1 MNDVSG
7 STAPQARPTGG
18 RLVSVPQAAPVVSS
32 GYGYGPG
39 YGYDHGYG
47 TPDESEIRTRI
58 FEYWPIIYKRKWLIA
73 SVIAACVAI
82 GALTTLMKTPLYTS
96 SARLQIDPSA
106 PKVLKG
112 GDVSSEN
119 NYGWKFIKTQHE
131 LLLGGAI
138 AERVASALK
147 LGEDADFF
155 KSREFSVMGAIRGL
169 LAAKGPSD
177 GHATS
182 NREGAAVG
190 IILANRAVRP
200 VPRSRLVD
208 VIYSDPDP
216 ARAQRI
222 ADAIADAFI
231 NLNIDKRFQ
240 ANSYA
245 KVFLEDQ
252 AKQLKLRLEQSEQAL
267 LAFGQKEQIVAVT
280 EKSSIADNN
289 LASANATLGNLAS
302 ERIKN
307 EELWK
312 QAEAAKVVN
321 LPQFLTNAVVDGLR
335 AKRKELETEYQEKL
349 EIFKP
354 SYPAMVQVS
363 NKIVE
368 IDRQMASEINAIKSA
383 LKAGYESSINQEN
396 EMKKRIGILREEV
409 FDLQKRSIEYNIL
422 KREVDTNRTLY
433 DGLLKRYKEVDIAGG
448 VGASNIFV
456 VEKAGLPGAPS
467 SPQMSRALSIWLAI
481 GVVGGVGAA
490 VLLDRLD
497 DTIRTADELERTSG
511 FATLGIIPKTN
522 GEGLAAELG
531 DPRSHISEACRSLC
545 TSLQF
550 ATDTGLP
557 KTIAVTSSGPGD
569 GKSTT
574 AMMIGRHFA
583 TMGLKVLLVDGDLR
597 KPSLHL
603 KLGLD
608 NGAGLSNYLTG
619 AATPLE
625 VLQSTGTH
633 NLFFLASGPLP
644 PNAADLL
651 GSAKMHSLLS
661 VGNEVFDLIIIDGP
675 PVMGL
680 ADAPLL
686 SSAVAGTIF
695 VAAAGQVR
703 TGHIRNALQR
713 LRFARGS
720 VIGTVLTKFDVK
732 LDTGYGSGYY
742 QGYYQDKNENGTAT
756 DEPVRANRKLDRL
769 LKHVAKL
776 TTATAYSE
784 GTVRPR
790 LWREE
795 LGPLRSK
802 ATSRSPSCFPARA
815 TSWSAPG
822 AVPRSPWAVARCISA
837 PTPA

>member
-1 MNDVSG
+1 MNDILG
-7 STAPQARPTGG
+7 STAPQRRTAGG
-18 RLVSVPQAAPVVSS
+18 RLVSVPQADPVLAGGS
-32 GYGYGPG
+32 GYGPG
-39 YGYDHGYG
+39 SGYEYGYG
-47 TPDESEIRTRI
+47 TPDETGIRTKIFGYWRI
-58 FEYWPIIYKRKWLIA
+58 INKRKWLIA
-73 SVIAACVAI
+73 SVIGACVAI

-96 SARLQIDPSA
+96 SARLQIDRNA

-112 GDVSSEN
+112 DDVSSEED
-119 NYGWKFIKTQHE
+119 YASEFMKTQYE

-138 AERVASALK
+138 GERVASALK

-155 KSREFSVMGAIRGL
+155 KPREFSVMGAIRGL

-177 GHATS
+177 GRATA
-182 NREGAAVG
+182 NREVAAVG

-200 VPRSRLVD
+200 VPGSRLVD

-216 ARAQRI
+216 ARAQTI
-222 ADAIADAFI
+222 AEAIADAFI

-252 AKQLKLRLEQSEQAL
+252 AKQLKLRLEQSEKAL
-267 LAFGQKEQIVAVT
+267 LEFGQKEQIVAVT
-280 EKSSIADNN
+280 EKSSIAENN

-312 QAEAAKVVN
+312 QAESAKAVN
-321 LPQFLTNAVVDGLR
+321 LPQFLSNAVIDGLR

-349 EIFKP
+349 ETFKP
-354 SYPAMVQVS
+354 SYPAMVQIS
-363 NKIVE
+363 NKIAE

-396 EMKKRIGILREEV
+396 EMKKRIESLRGEV
-409 FDLQKRSIEYNIL
+409 LDLQKRSIEYNIL

-433 DGLLKRYKEVDIAGG
+433 DGLLQRYKEVDIAGG
-448 VGASNIFV
+448 VGANNIFV

-467 SPQMSRALSIWLAI
+467 SPQMSRALLNWLAI
-481 GVVGGVGAA
+481 GVGGGVGLAL
-490 VLLDRLD
+490 LLDRLD
-497 DTIRTADELERTSG
+497 DTVRTADELERTSG
-511 FATLGIIPKTN
+511 FTTLGIIPKTN
-522 GEGLAAELG
+522 SEDLAAELA

-557 KTIAVTSSGPGD
+557 KTIAITSSGPGD

-574 AMMIGRHFA
+574 AIMVGGHFA

-603 KLGLD
+603 KLGLN
-608 NGAGLSNYLTG
+608 NGAGLTNYLTG
-619 AATPLE
+619 AASPPE
-625 VLQSTGTH
+625 VLQNTH
-633 NLFFLASGPLP
+633 TPNLFFLASGPLP
-644 PNAADLL
+644 LNAADLL

-675 PVMGL
+675 PVMGI

-695 VAAAGQVR
+695 VAASGQAR
-703 TGHIRNALQR
+703 TGHIRKALQR
-713 LRFARGS
+713 LQFARGW

-732 LDTGYGSGYY
+732 LESGYSSGYY
-742 QGYYQDKNENGTAT
+742 HGYGYGYHDRDGRGAGAEA
-756 DEPVRANRKLDRL
+756 DEPVVADRKLDRL

-776 TTATAYSE
+776 TVS
-784 GTVRPR
+784 G
-790 LWREE
+790 
-795 LGPLRSK
+795 
-802 ATSRSPSCFPARA
+802 
-815 TSWSAPG
+815 
-822 AVPRSPWAVARCISA
+822 
-837 PTPA
+837 